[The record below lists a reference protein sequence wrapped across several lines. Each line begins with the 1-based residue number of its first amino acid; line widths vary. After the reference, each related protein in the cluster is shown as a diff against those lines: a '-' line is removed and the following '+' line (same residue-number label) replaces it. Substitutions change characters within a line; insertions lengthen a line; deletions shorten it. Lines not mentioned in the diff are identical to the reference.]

1 MQPIVQMRIRIFHGG
16 EAALGLGRAELLAR
30 IGETQSIAQAARD
43 MGMSYMKAWKLIQSM
58 NRCFKEPAVEVQRGG
73 KGGGTARLSA
83 TGASAL
89 ELYRR
94 MEGESLAVT
103 QPLAQ
108 QMARLFR
115 PGSSANAA
123 AADLPPLR
131 RRTKKSAT

>member
-1 MQPIVQMRIRIFHGG
+1 MQAKVQMRIRIFHGA

-30 IGETQSIAQAARD
+30 INQTQSIAQAARD

-73 KGGGTARLSA
+73 RGGGTARLSA

-94 MEGESLAVT
+94 MEHESLAVT
-103 QPLAQ
+103 RPLAQ
-108 QMARLFR
+108 ELALLFR
-115 PGSSANAA
+115 PVGDAA
-123 AADLPPLR
+123 EAKSPKR
-131 RRTKKSAT
+131 RAQ